1 MNLVINQ
8 WKRLKMSITKLPL
21 KKVTYIRAHD
31 ADKKHTIVLGGESR
45 WIRDIELLLEDQWKN
60 IYCPEGHEA
69 FNKTVSEHPP
79 RICVVEA
86 GAFEGN
92 ETMLFDLNYPKGTE
106 KILITNSVQDN
117 LSWKRTQRLMTARGV
132 KCLELSS
139 DSKAA
144 AEEIS
149 EVLTGLCSTGFSLGE
164 DLQTIQSAFSGYQI
178 NSALEDSSSLKVF
191 KTMAS
196 KFVFDP
202 NDIVAGTLLAET
214 YSLWKKPKDANS
226 SLQFAYLNSEASI
239 QDENIFKL
247 IEFSKK
253 CIDAFQKN
261 GDIDES
267 SFQSIATDS
276 GFGRLTMRMIK
287 GAYSEV
293 RQALSSGRGGLR
305 LVKAA

>member
-1 MNLVINQ
+1 
-8 WKRLKMSITKLPL
+8 MSITKLPL
-21 KKVTYIRAHD
+21 KKVTYLRSHD

-60 IYCPEGHEA
+60 IYCPEDHGA
-69 FNKTVSEHPP
+69 FNKTVAEHPP

-86 GAFEGN
+86 GAFQGN
-92 ETMLFDLNYPKGTE
+92 ETKLFDLNFPKGTE

-253 CIDAFQKN
+253 CTDAFQKN

-287 GAYSEV
+287 GSYSEV
-293 RQALSSGRGGLR
+293 RQSLSGGRGGLR